1 MNKIKNETAQNK
13 KLQHRTREWAEEQP
27 QRATNTI
34 IIKFDGPPAKHKRF
48 NIFNRCI
55 YALRMYNMPH
65 IIHYHQ
71 EWSPHRH
78 LVRILAFFCFCF
90 FFADHIGL
98 ELTLLF
104 FRVCAISVVIILFI
118 QRSKHT
124 QTNAQRIPAK
134 IPALY
139 DTHNRSNKFRFSY

>member
-90 FFADHIGL
+90 FYFANHIGL

-104 FRVCAISVVIILFI
+104 FRVCNKCRNNSFHSAF
-118 QRSKHT
+118 KAH
-124 QTNAQRIPAK
+124 TNAQRIPAK

-139 DTHNRSNKFRFSY
+139 NTHNRSNKFRFSY

>member
-90 FFADHIGL
+90 FYFANHIGL

-104 FRVCAISVVIILFI
+104 FRVCNKCRNNSFHSAF
-118 QRSKHT
+118 KAHT
-124 QTNAQRIPAK
+124 
-134 IPALY
+134 
-139 DTHNRSNKFRFSY
+139 NKRTTYPSQDPSTLQYTQPIE